1 MGERKNLCV
10 MVTEVVGSPALDAA
24 LGIVE
29 AKHAVDRAI
38 RRIDLALE
46 ANSGT
51 VLKAEA
57 SSVTASF
64 ERTEQAILAACE
76 MLERT
81 KSLPPLA
88 GKRLAVRIGLHYGP
102 VDTDT
107 EPPAG
112 ETLDI
117 ATRLLEA
124 ARGGEAL
131 ATGSVVVLLPAPT
144 RHFARP
150 DTETR
155 SDLTDLEW
163 PLYTIARQP
172 DAIVSLPPASRFTQR
187 LRIRHQNEE
196 VFLDDQRPILLFGRE
211 LGNDVVIMD
220 PRASRQHCRIERRRD
235 GFALVD
241 YSSNGCYVVED
252 SGAERRIRQAEV
264 SIVGPGRIGCGFSA
278 SDVERDLVFFEI
290 V

>member
-1 MGERKNLCV
+1 MAERKNLCV
-10 MVTEVVGSPALDAA
+10 MVTEVVGSPALDAS

-29 AKHAVDRAI
+29 ARHAVDRAM

-46 ANSGT
+46 ANNGI
-51 VLKAEA
+51 VLKTDAN
-57 SSVTASF
+57 SVTASF

-76 MLERT
+76 MLERI
-81 KSLPPLA
+81 KNLPPLA
-88 GKRLAVRIGLHYGP
+88 GKRLAVRLGLHYGP
-102 VDTDT
+102 IDPDTD
-107 EPPAG
+107 PAAD
-112 ETLDI
+112 ESVAV
-117 ATRLLEA
+117 ATRLLKA

-150 DTETR
+150 DNETR
-155 SDLTDLEW
+155 DELADLEW
-163 PLYTIARQP
+163 PLYSIARQP

-196 VFLDDQRPILLFGRE
+196 VYLDDQRPILLFGRE

-241 YSSNGCYVVED
+241 YSSNGCYVVEE
-252 SGAERRIRQAEV
+252 SGSERRIRQEEV